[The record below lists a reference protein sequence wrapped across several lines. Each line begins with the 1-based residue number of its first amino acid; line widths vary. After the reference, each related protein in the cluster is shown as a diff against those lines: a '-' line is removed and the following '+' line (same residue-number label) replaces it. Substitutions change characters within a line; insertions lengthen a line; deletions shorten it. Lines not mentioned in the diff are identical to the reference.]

1 MYTHANYLR
10 LSISLHAIATVQLQ
24 HIIHI
29 IIQCSYRNPDSSG
42 LVPLCLAL
50 PWYTRTG
57 ELSLEAWDPSRED
70 GSETL
75 ESQSL
80 PRGLGRGCLSCRQRN
95 SGQAAPACCCSH
107 GNRGKARGNA
117 SPASFEDELLQ
128 QHPRLPHLLPSEAAA
143 GNFPRTHL
151 LERDH
156 QFLPHPRQQSG
167 QEQATHPN
175 AKAEPQSSERV
186 KQFPAN
192 SAAYAFPQFGAGE
205 VPAETPN
212 YPRLSVKE
220 AGLYLQSLDL
230 DKSGPFLSSVC
241 VSPEDATV
249 SLD

>member
-1 MYTHANYLR
+1 M
-10 LSISLHAIATVQLQ
+10 
-24 HIIHI
+24 
-29 IIQCSYRNPDSSG
+29 
-42 LVPLCLAL
+42 PLCLAL
-50 PWYTRTG
+50 PWYTRTS
-57 ELSLEAWDPSRED
+57 ELSLEAWDPSCED

-143 GNFPRTHL
+143 GNFPRMHL

-156 QFLPHPRQQSG
+156 QAYGPFLPHPRQQSG

-205 VPAETPN
+205 VPAETPS
-212 YPRLSVKE
+212 YPRLSRKL
-220 AGLYLQSLDL
+220 GSTCSLW
-230 DKSGPFLSSVC
+230 
-241 VSPEDATV
+241 T
-249 SLD
+249 